1 MTETPGITPAA
12 DGLYG
17 IQWNI
22 LGQIYVPKQVTEE
35 SFAWHATFPSETFVP
50 PHIHPTQDEYV
61 YLLEGALDLW
71 LDGERKHARAG
82 DLVRMPRGIP
92 HGLYNNT
99 GDPVRCLFW
108 VTPTGRLF
116 DMFKRIHNV
125 AAPAEVVRL
134 SAEYEVHFLP
144 PRAA

>member
-1 MTETPGITPAA
+1 MTETAGITPAA
-12 DGLYG
+12 DGLFG

-22 LGQIYVPKQVTEE
+22 LGQVYVPKQVTED

-50 PHIHPTQDEYV
+50 PHIHPLQDEYV
-61 YLLEGALDLW
+61 YLLEGSLDLW
-71 LDGERKHARAG
+71 LDGERRHARAG

-99 GDPVRCLFW
+99 GDPVRCWFW
-108 VTPTGRLF
+108 VSPTGRLF

-125 AAPAEVVRL
+125 ATPAEVVRL
-134 SAEYEVHFLP
+134 SAEYDVHFLP

>member
-12 DGLYG
+12 DGLHG

-22 LGQIYVPKQVTEE
+22 LGQVYVPKQVTED

-61 YLLEGALDLW
+61 FLLEGALDLW
-71 LDGERKHARAG
+71 LDGTRRHARAG
-82 DLVRMPRGIP
+82 DLVRMLRGIP

-99 GDPVRCLFW
+99 GDAVRCLFW

-116 DMFKRIHNV
+116 EMFKRIHNV
-125 AAPAEVVRL
+125 AAPAEVVRI
-134 SAEYEVHFLP
+134 SAGYEVHFLP